1 MGESFLSGEKTLYHI
16 ELAHSGEQTGSPVLS
31 IDDDLLG
38 LLCYQIQND
47 VATLV
52 PTEELRAFALA
63 AQKLGPSYGLQL
75 EAKHDAGVLANRLMG
90 AADKYGVAALALGM
104 TLQKYAQRGQA
115 LEMGLQ
121 QARGALSSS
130 IAEAD
135 ALLELV
141 PEELVDELTARPEL
155 TRELRALLLKF
166 RREIV
171 ELRTRVHRPRGTV
184 HEYAQ
189 QNKKAIRRIDQ
200 LETQLLEQ
208 LALD

>member
-1 MGESFLSGEKTLYHI
+1 
-16 ELAHSGEQTGSPVLS
+16 
-31 IDDDLLG
+31 
-38 LLCYQIQND
+38 
-47 VATLV
+47 
-52 PTEELRAFALA
+52 
-63 AQKLGPSYGLQL
+63 
-75 EAKHDAGVLANRLMG
+75 
-90 AADKYGVAALALGM
+90 
-104 TLQKYAQRGQA
+104 
-115 LEMGLQ
+115 
-121 QARGALSSS
+121 
-130 IAEAD
+130 
-135 ALLELV
+135 V